1 MQRRAF
7 IKLAGL
13 GALSTLHALPQ
24 GSLAVQKSRSQN
36 LIHSSGGSPHNN
48 FSDTPASKI
57 NAQDSKILYNP
68 QERAS
73 PQSAHS
79 PHSIMLNNGTAM
91 PLVGLGTYGLNGAS
105 AQGVI
110 ESALAQGY
118 RLLDSAQL
126 YGNESTIGAAVRNA
140 LRAGSLAR
148 ERILITTKLW
158 GEMSEPQARKSIE
171 SSLRALGLGYID
183 TLLLHRAYSASAA
196 MWRAMEEYHA
206 RGLIRTLGVSNFS
219 SAQCAW
225 LNRHARVK
233 IALNQCQV
241 HLFYQ
246 REALRKE
253 LGAQGICLQAWSPLT
268 GNARA
273 LSANRVLQ
281 NIAAQEGKTPA
292 QVALRFLTQR
302 GISVVPKS
310 ANLARLKENL
320 EIFDFTLSADSMR
333 ELAREDRGRSL
344 FGWDS

>member
-1 MQRRAF
+1 M
-7 IKLAGL
+7 
-13 GALSTLHALPQ
+13 
-24 GSLAVQKSRSQN
+24 QKSRTQN
-36 LIHSSGGSPHNN
+36 LIHSSGGFHHNN

-79 PHSIMLNNGTAM
+79 PHSMILNNGTAM
-91 PLVGLGTYGLNGAS
+91 LRLGTYGLNGAS

-140 LRAGSLAR
+140 LRAGGLAR

-171 SSLRALGLGYID
+171 SSLHALGLGYID

-253 LGAQGICLQAWSPLT
+253 LGAQGICLQGPLT

-273 LSANRVLQ
+273 LSANRTLQ

-320 EIFDFTLSADSMR
+320 EIFDFSLSADSMR